1 MNMHRYPELMIRPMR
16 EEIVLLGARELRQPA
31 DVDAFVAASKG
42 RTAMLVVN
50 SVCGCA
56 AGSLRPGLKQALER
70 ARPDLLATVFAG
82 ADLEATERAR
92 ELFTGYAPSSP
103 AVALFRDGR
112 LVYMLERQQIQGKPP
127 EAVAGALV
135 MALEQH
141 GAAA

>member
-1 MNMHRYPELMIRPMR
+1 MHRYPELMIRPMR
-16 EEIVLLGARELRQPA
+16 EEIASLGARELRTPEE
-31 DVDAFVAASKG
+31 VDAFVQASTG
-42 RTAMLVVN
+42 RTAMIVVN

-56 AGSLRPGLKQALER
+56 AGSLRPGLRQALER
-70 ARPDLLATVFAG
+70 TRPDLIGTVFAG

-92 ELFTGYAPSSP
+92 QLFVGYRPSSP

-112 LVYMLERQQIQGKPP
+112 LVYMLERQQIQGRPP

-135 MALEQH
+135 AALEQH